1 MSISFKQQ
9 YSFEKRFLEAGR
21 ILHLYPDRVPIICE
35 KYKKQELPT
44 INKKKYLVPHEI
56 TISQFISVIRKR
68 LSLRPELSILVSI
81 EGFIP
86 ASTMTIGELY
96 NEHKHPDGFLYI
108 EYFQE
113 NTFGMGEISP
123 FAPL

>member
-21 ILHLYPDRVPIICE
+21 ILKLYPDRVPIVCE
-35 KYKKQELPT
+35 KNKKQELPT

-56 TISQFISVIRKR
+56 TISQFIHVIRKR

-81 EGFIP
+81 EGFVP

-113 NTFGMGEISP
+113 NTFGMGEKG
-123 FAPL
+123 